1 MDTKKWKVEKD
12 LLAEAYNS
20 LYGEKKDKKD
30 LDEDDPKRDGDGY
43 DPDGNPIDDRDD
55 AEDNPGEGFVKEEE
69 VEDIGTPVDEIPGA
83 IPDPLPEPDEVDAE
97 VDSLKALL
105 LNPPVDKI
113 EEYARAGQLH
123 VYIDMLK
130 KKLEAAEAVKTAIR
144 GEIE

>member
-12 LLAEAYNS
+12 LLAAAYIS
-20 LYGEKKDKKD
+20 LYTEKDD
-30 LDEDDPKRDGDGY
+30 TTELDEDDPKRDGPGY
-43 DPDGNPIDDRDD
+43 DLDGNKISEEDD
-55 AEDNPGEGFVKEEE
+55 AEDNPGEGFVKEED
-69 VEDIGTPVDEIPGA
+69 VEDIGTPVDEISGLD
-83 IPDPLPEPDEVDAE
+83 PDPLPEPDEVDAE
-97 VDSLKALL
+97 VDSLKRLL

-130 KKLEAAEAVKTAIR
+130 KKLDAAEAVKTAIR